1 MKLIVG
7 LGNPGEKYSQTRH
20 NIGWIFIDYLSKI
33 YGIDVEK
40 NKCDSLV
47 GETKVN
53 GEKIILAKPLTF
65 MNLSGNAVVKLKKW
79 YKVDNKDILIIFD
92 DIDIPF
98 GTFRYREKGSGGSHN
113 GMKNIVQML
122 STEEISRLRI
132 GLGGL
137 KHEKQDM
144 ADFVLQKFKKDELKN
159 LEDIFFEASKKVE
172 EFIEKE

>member
-20 NIGWIFIDYLSKI
+20 NIGWLFIDYLSKI

-40 NKCDSLV
+40 NKCDALV

-159 LEDIFFEASKKVE
+159 LEDIFFEASKKIE

>member
-20 NIGWIFIDYLSKI
+20 NIGWLFIDYLSEI

-40 NKCDSLV
+40 NKCDALV

>member
-1 MKLIVG
+1 MKIIVG
-7 LGNPGEKYSQTRH
+7 LGNPGEKYAKTRH
-20 NIGWIFIDYLSKI
+20 NTGWLFIDYLSKI
-33 YGIDVEK
+33 YNVDVTK
-40 NKCDSLV
+40 NNCDALV

-53 GEKIILAKPLTF
+53 GEKIVFVKPLTF
-65 MNLSGNAVVKLKKW
+65 MNLSGNSVAKIKKW
-79 YKVDNKDILIIFD
+79 YKVENKDIMIAFD

-122 STEEISRLRI
+122 SSEEIPRIRI

-144 ADFVLQKFKKDELKN
+144 ADFVLQRFKNDELEK
-159 LEDIFFEASKKVE
+159 LESVFLDASKVIE
-172 EFIEKE
+172 EFINK

>member
-1 MKLIVG
+1 MKIIVG
-7 LGNPGEKYSQTRH
+7 LGNPGEKYAKTRH
-20 NIGWIFIDYLSKI
+20 NTGWLFIDYLSKI
-33 YGIDVEK
+33 YNVDVTK
-40 NKCDSLV
+40 NNCDALV

-53 GEKIILAKPLTF
+53 GEKIVFVKPLTF
-65 MNLSGNAVVKLKKW
+65 MNLSGNSVAKIKKW
-79 YKVDNKDILIIFD
+79 YKVENKDIMIAFD

-122 STEEISRLRI
+122 SSEEIPRIRI

-144 ADFVLQKFKKDELKN
+144 ADFVLQRFKNDELEK
-159 LEDIFFEASKKVE
+159 LESVFLYASKVIE
-172 EFIEKE
+172 DFINK